1 VGVGEIPTCVTLNP
15 KFSHV
20 TSDDDGVTVGVIV
33 GVGVA
38 EAGVAVI
45 DGVAVTDEVTDGVTD
60 GVGVKVGVTLEV
72 GVGVG
77 VTVHKTSPHVVVALL
92 VSSPII
98 ILPGVDVTNV
108 KQFSGSPPMGDVI
121 PDISIIIVVPI
132 LPSKYEFPFV
142 FKI

>member
-1 VGVGEIPTCVTLNP
+1 MGVGEIPTCVTLNP

-20 TSDDDGVTVGVIV
+20 TSDDEGVTVGVIV

-45 DGVAVTDEVTDGVTD
+45 D

-98 ILPGVDVTNV
+98 KLTGVDVTNV